1 MKKLIQLTHKTS
13 DDPAERERITDFVWA
28 IANAYD
34 GDLVT
39 TDGNSTSYVLK
50 ISKELADE
58 CTTEVESQ
66 DFEVVAITIEK
77 AKVLLEK
84 WPPLPRRVARE
95 KEAAE

>member
-1 MKKLIQLTHKTS
+1 MKKLIQLTHKLS
-13 DDPAERERITDFVWA
+13 NDPAERPRITEFVWA
-28 IANAYD
+28 IAEACD

-66 DFEVVAITIEK
+66 NFKVVAISADK
-77 AKVLLEK
+77 AKMLVEK